1 MADDVLKKYEIQI
14 TANTDELE
22 KNLAKAEKSIHDFSN
37 KKGLDKSILGQFN
50 QVQESIAQVSQEV
63 KNLKGTITSNANS
76 LKGFSEDA
84 KKSYEKLATE
94 VTESVSKIT
103 TQMTNLETST
113 KDLFDEKLT
122 ANLNKQ
128 FESLSENI
136 NKVVNQYES
145 FGKVFKEFSEG
156 KINSDTMGG
165 LISSFSG
172 NKSDL
177 AKAQQ
182 DALDMMKKQKKQL
195 ENTATQLKLTFNDLF
210 GDKDYDG
217 LSGLLND
224 SKFSVGEFDI
234 KELKDFSVQLQNFVT
249 DVKKNMNALAATGG
263 LSEFFKGDFLGNVND
278 KTLDAFQKKLTKQI
292 NGFIQNGETG
302 VSQESKKIE
311 IGVQLADTGDLSTM
325 KKELKSKIIEPLQKE
340 ADANKIKLG
349 YEITDDKGV
358 MNEVKL
364 NLQADTDAITESIRA
379 AVQSINV
386 DLQSESAPKLKL
398 RAEIDKDSVS
408 ASLNDGSPIDLGN
421 IKAELGKLSTAT
433 ISTDGLATE
442 ATLSSILTT
451 LQTIGKKTF
460 GDQWEKER
468 KYSAPSSE
476 NERHYINY
484 AKMLGFNL
492 PTDQL
497 SAAGQARLETVKK
510 GRISTALGRTQQD
523 DIKAIWKS
531 IISGEGLDVGL
542 EALRKTKYYGAST
555 NRVIDYGDGS
565 VRLKKLA
572 AYADDGA
579 TESDEWKAK
588 LEKYYTTIYNTY
600 QENMQ
605 TFSKLQDALLR
616 GEDVTI
622 GVSKADQMLNTSQK
636 FRTIKEKGFGKL
648 LNLGEG
654 ATNVS
659 WKDILVA
666 QLKAEQ
672 DNITNK
678 ETPRKKFLAS
688 RQFMIDD
695 LMNTGNYSSREAAGT
710 SVIAKY
716 YTDQIKGVQDADD
729 ITDVYREALQ
739 KALDKISKGIEN
751 AIYRM
756 DFADDAQKNLAIKK
770 ELGIDATALS
780 YESQKKRGTN
790 RMKAGMTTMYP
801 GELPSKKGQDSYHNQ
816 NWGGAKMET
825 DRRKNGGNPDTFI
838 ARAHTGLN
846 EFEGGNAILG
856 DIAGIDE
863 QTQETVE
870 NEMRLQEA
878 LKAQVKLRERLL
890 ELAKEGK
897 VNSAEWNALYE
908 GVVLT
913 EDEVKTKSN
922 IEGMEKSLQRLKDKK
937 LLQPSD
943 WTTENQEEYDRLE
956 KNLKFAQTHKMID
969 KSTASNKLTSGL
981 GITVS
986 EANDLASIYIKRKM
1000 GESLSSDD
1008 VSRFTELRSKVLTN
1022 KNIDINNGQFAKEFA
1037 SLGVDNELEKSNAAL
1052 NSLTNEIKDLE
1063 QRLGKATSTK
1073 DRNALTLQLGTKE
1086 AEKEELENR
1095 KQSVMKKGLFFN
1107 ESDYLQYIL
1116 NPEPI
1121 YGAIS
1126 ENIKRINSE
1135 VQLSK
1140 DKKKA
1145 IILGDGTSAN
1155 PGWIMPFTDEESYK
1169 RNVLKVEK
1177 LKAENNYY
1185 NGLGV
1190 YTHGYEPMRN
1200 GGYSS
1205 RYGAYT
1211 SFAGVTSEEKARR
1224 AHNEREIKELELQN
1238 RMYEEY
1244 RRYGLGDEDFD
1255 PATVVFGT
1263 EEERKKEL
1271 AKQSNKKSKH
1281 NYPTLHY
1288 EAFDNL
1294 LNDRRNVEVQQMFDD
1309 VERYNELQNKNVG
1322 FKEHR
1327 IDRYTDEE
1335 HEFIDNFEKTY
1346 GSIDNFYKVLRDK
1359 QKQYQK
1365 ELEPEYKAVGTQAVI
1380 EDYKYYENA
1389 AKKTEREINK
1399 SLKESQMYGTGKYG
1413 ALGESSPAYRKD
1425 IRSLNNTR
1433 SIAKQLKGNDN
1444 DTVMAQALRQREAA
1458 KAEIENIKSEI
1469 IKEGNLP
1476 EVIDAFKEVSDAKNN
1491 QQKKNAIY
1499 EKSEQDLK
1507 NLASSVLDVA
1517 VGRSSE
1523 FEQDLSNA
1531 GVRKYLALVDGQLEY
1546 TPAAFNQ
1553 SSEASK
1559 VIASYLKADKNN
1571 VKKILDTGRVNRG
1584 LKASADD
1591 AVTIAAIKAK
1601 SIYGNHPSSIEGD
1614 YVDRFLDAEESMA
1627 SAQSVIDDIAKN
1639 PDWKKYDKIDKQ
1651 IKNAEKLPKLADD
1664 IQSFL
1669 GTLPPDIRYGII
1681 GNLDNLAAQRMK
1693 KDSYKNSVNGTSS
1706 AGYQEAARNEKAS
1719 EDALRRLENKLNPED
1734 RATFTALKSEW
1745 NNAQSKSGIRTIL
1758 DVNKEK
1764 LQEYIEEKEAERQH
1778 VLEGSNITVASM
1790 REQAHVQ
1797 RAKAMSPIY
1806 RTITPHTNNDYFEEQ
1821 PLSEAQRKAKAEQE
1835 KRILN
1840 KERKAELISETDD
1853 PARRNKSSEVAMNEI
1868 KADSSRETA
1877 QDKANYYQN
1886 KIDKLNKR
1894 QEEIKKRKKALTR
1907 KKSKINS
1914 EYDEDTLFY
1923 LENRLYSV
1931 KEEYDSRF
1939 ADFSW
1944 IDQRF
1949 KKNGYKA
1956 STIESV
1962 ITGMFNDIMSR
1973 KNTDMIS
1980 TDEEKMLLSLIAR
1993 YKQGGIKS
2001 DGTDILNDLKATT
2014 KFNIKKFVGDWDA
2027 ENLYDSGMSLN
2038 DFYELELERHS
2049 SALETAEEELD
2060 SFKRTSKYLKDDVK
2074 DKKTVLTEEFKE
2086 NVEELKI
2093 AILQKVKEDI
2103 NAVVEKLPGNGETK
2117 SGKFYN
2123 TLMTE
2128 IDDIVRDA
2136 STNDIYGHATEI
2148 SKYATSKKSLIE
2160 ARQKAGS
2167 NKTDYDKWLS
2177 SFNKKTK
2184 QSAKSK
2190 YVLNNPM
2197 YAGWTSEDI
2206 LKSHQVDKAQEALQE
2221 EYLKQDA
2228 MNTHVGYIK
2237 EKSNEDSEFKRQFLV
2252 AATGKRWQ
2260 NELKKEKPNLN
2271 AFYKTIGLTNRNYL
2285 YNDDGSFNAE
2295 ALDNILDNQNISKDE
2310 ISNATLKKVR
2320 KLLNG
2325 NTGLRTNYDIL
2336 SSVIENPSEE
2346 VKELKENFKNLLPES
2361 FLSGKSLVT
2370 SIGAIDWLT
2379 ENYKQN
2385 YNDYSGNIT
2394 EAIEAMKKAFGKDS
2408 AKMSD
2413 DDLLDIAQ
2421 VIINGSIKEDAD
2433 RSKKAQDFID
2443 SYKRK
2448 NSDTINNLEQFL
2460 NSEYVTG
2467 KEGVRGKNGN
2477 YIFTESHETG
2487 KPHISRVTGRYVDDA
2502 HDNDVNPNVDFSLL
2516 SKNMYGEGG
2525 TAKKL
2530 SVAEA
2535 KAKSEEL
2542 ASDAN
2547 SIFGNIVD
2555 AVTKS
2560 IAPLNAATNN
2570 GLNLNKRFLTQE
2582 EQDAKDTYN
2591 KAWNELLNAQK
2602 NQAVASVVQQLQEEV
2617 NKAKVDV
2624 DKFGTLGYSERGYAK
2639 LKEDVK
2645 EQRKNI
2651 PLNEQINSTIRNDD
2665 YRPKSYAS
2673 QETPWV
2679 EGLATEDTLR
2689 QIYNAITEGNRI
2701 LGTGEDR
2708 IISHDGDLIR
2718 SKRMPSGDY
2727 ANTTSNSSAY
2737 NKYKQKDRG
2746 KTIPD
2751 SAVSID
2757 NSYDKKIPFFA
2768 FNSKK
2773 NGKKTPT
2780 TEADALTLV
2789 QSLSDDDLSRLV
2801 SYGDNGDQQKTLSYY
2816 LTLLRNSTS
2825 GLLSAQ
2831 QLDDIAKKAGLEL
2844 TTGKNGKERYK
2855 VSEVRVDSD
2864 YRKRKSNLPSPQP
2877 QPVPNPNPQPNPQP
2891 NNNNNPPTP
2900 PNNNNQQPQPNPQ
2913 PNPAPEKKKK
2923 GKKKQQPNIKTSH
2936 EFTDE
2941 YKIGDLADS
2950 EIEKFI
2956 KDELSQ
2962 YGKKWERTGYEENK
2976 QNKKGQLSEKTI
2988 KLRSYNK
2995 DLEDW
3000 EYRTFR
3006 FGTKEDTKTHKTVA
3020 AQLEGSSKT
3029 PNNSLQ
3035 EQLQMYR
3042 ELQKAAE
3049 DYVNLVS
3056 NMSNGTTPVDQ
3067 KSLALAK
3074 NEYAA
3079 KKKAIHDSGF
3089 TDKAKNKELD
3099 NMVKSVTNENL
3110 ISNEYKKIAKEMY
3123 GSDSIAMRKARGI
3136 DLNSDT
3142 QAAQDAIVTKLQEAD
3157 KELDNLVQM
3166 GVVSQETKDE
3176 LIAYRDK
3183 LKELVE
3189 NRASSTDDARTK
3201 AALRATKSGDWR
3213 DYAMTRDANGVFGTS
3228 DKWNAFSD
3236 EAKQAILERDYLDAL
3251 YENQKR
3257 DDVNQK
3263 SLFNTL
3269 NDRIRLKAKSSD
3281 NMTPLN
3287 QSEITKLSNSDSIV
3301 QYLYT
3306 LNEIEKKIVEINK
3319 INDEEAQGIKS
3330 ANDAL
3335 NERLK
3340 AEQEILNLRK
3350 SQNKTEGGDYSFA
3363 EMNAKY
3369 GYLKDASGSPTDY
3382 VFSDNY
3388 DSVKSQLQ
3396 KMNAGTIASLFEK
3409 DFNKVNTTGYTE
3421 YATTRMDELLAE
3433 FENHKNMDI
3442 SLFDDEQIEKVY
3454 GHLKD
3459 MRDELVSLE
3468 DTGNAIV
3475 SDSTL
3480 SKMSSNFESW
3490 LSKNSKAFVK
3500 YRNEIEEIRAALTN
3514 VNQSNYSANEL
3525 NAYIENLKAQATA
3538 AGDIGQTFF
3547 DQINSRFKNLL
3558 VYLSSF
3564 VQFYDIIRYFQQGI
3578 SVVKEYDDA
3587 MTDLKKVAQGTTE
3600 QIEAFGKESYS
3611 IADSI
3616 GSTNTSIIQAATEWA
3631 RLGKDMTSA
3640 KELAQASTIYSN
3652 VGEVDATTAT
3662 QDLISA
3668 MNAFSIADDQAMS
3681 VVDKMNE
3688 IGNNYA
3694 VSSAQLGE
3702 ILEKSSASLAVSGD
3716 DIDHVIAMGAA
3727 MNSVVQDASTVGSTL
3742 KIVGLRL
3749 RGTSTEIEAMGE
3761 ETDGMAESTSKLR
3774 SDILALTNVDGKG
3787 GFDIMK
3793 NNKEYKTTY
3802 DILKGISSVWDEMSQ
3817 IDQSALL
3824 EEIAGKNRA
3833 QGAAALIANFDT
3845 AEKALQDSLNAEGSA
3860 MEENSA
3866 YMDSISA
3873 HQAQLSN
3880 AWNELWTNTIDKDV
3894 VVFFTDLG
3902 TTVLRLVNNFG
3913 SLKSIIT
3920 AVSTLM
3926 FGVKPTLEGQG
3937 LFSVSHSNGKVS
3949 GVKLNEGNIFGQ
3961 IIGSFKNRK
3970 EPEEFADE
3978 SVLRDYIQKYMKVQR
3993 TPTERGELIDK
4004 MRELADSD
4012 NNQGVTKHLV
4022 RFFENKNSLSKQI
4035 DNEDDAVKD
4044 YNRAIEQTQ
4053 EANNKF
4059 TASNMAAE
4067 AAVGIFNVA
4076 LTGLASFAL
4085 TAVVGALADVISYVT
4100 TYDKTLRESASVTS
4114 AAYKEDCDSI
4124 DEYAERVADDYETIN
4139 NNASSIEEIANAR
4152 TDLMTVQDELIAKF
4166 GDEEDWIN
4174 KITDAVSN
4182 QTSAWQ
4188 ELKDAS
4194 WEAQKTK
4201 FISENTENGFWG
4213 DVKGLGKSI
4222 ASGIGSLMSG
4232 GKSAKYNH
4240 NDPIQN
4246 LNNQIMSQKLNFG
4259 DLRTNIGGVI
4269 SNKDGDIKGSDY
4281 LKWVNGI
4288 KARLGVDENSNIA
4301 YTDIYSMI
4309 DILKEA
4315 KNEAK
4320 TAFAGASDNA
4330 MESLNNGLDVTIAQ
4344 YQTLLDEQGEFFDQ
4358 YIENEK
4364 IPESSIKE
4372 FYDNLQKAY
4381 DNYTEAYSNG
4391 DESAKN
4397 TALETFNENLK
4408 SIQSDSFYQY
4418 NAPIKHYIDNL
4429 YSGVQLEANKHQFE
4443 LKFDADTDDTKDRIE
4458 SALNKVRNS
4467 MPNSRKILT
4476 KDYISGLD
4484 ETNEGF
4490 KELKELAEES
4500 NLEIDSLLSK
4510 LQEMGQIKTSSYQ
4523 ELAKSFSEDKLDKLT
4538 NDQISEIYGGTKSY
4552 KDFLSTGLG
4561 EAYGTR
4567 QIFDMIYGDDSKF
4580 TDYQRD
4586 WMATSDKINEFYQSL
4601 DNGTPIEKMNKAIA
4615 MAGETTEVLR
4625 YRLTNTSANVSDL
4638 TESATSLNTAM
4649 DETYSSG
4656 KLSADTLTDL
4666 NSKIED
4672 TSDLLI
4678 LSSDGVKLNA
4688 DAMDDYI
4695 DTQAK
4700 DKTEELND
4708 IYQGYLKKLNTA
4720 KNNLETLEEASAEIN
4735 STNGELSDGL
4745 YTLTDGTKVTA
4756 DNIESLTAAQN
4767 ENVESAK
4774 KQIQTISNQM
4784 GALKE
4789 LTSAYNK
4796 YIKATSTKNQGD
4808 RFDTVTSA
4816 YESTKK
4822 LYDNGQYYTD
4832 DVMQFTKLFGNPD
4845 ATKGL
4850 NQNSSRSDVQSAA
4863 KAAMATYEKYM
4874 TDDAKGPEKL
4884 YTNLYNAIE
4893 KAGGAIDGANFVK
4906 DESGNV
4912 AGINVSDFDKAAKS
4926 IGLVGDVLEI
4936 VMEKAQEYQGNDIF
4950 TYTGIDKT
4958 TEDIVKDI
4966 NAANKAISE
4975 NTEQTK
4981 ENSSAKDENKK
4992 STEEVASAISSD
5004 VSDAITAKKQAAIDE
5019 VTKAA
5024 AEEANEKLDTLVN
5037 VQVEVGATFSQE
5049 DYDAVI
5055 QRAIDL
5061 KHDMEKAAEGSVEY
5075 QTASDAF
5082 DKLFE
5087 DYGYVFGDSKDAAKN
5102 IILTADVT
5110 GYLESTSSVDE
5121 EQQKIENWFDKTF
5134 TLKVDTTEAGQKL
5147 ASISSYYTTVKDAI
5161 EQNPI
5166 EIKTNTGLSGINLP
5180 TLTNNGGGSGDSRNN
5195 NEGRHGVEGGIALAD
5210 GTMNDMTPGN
5220 TLVGELGQELVV
5232 DRSTGE
5238 WRTVGDNGAEFT
5250 NIDKGDIVFNA
5261 NQTKALLSSGHINGR
5276 GKALAG
5282 GQNNHLSGT
5291 ALTSGTMGLWDHSGE
5306 VTTNETKKN
5315 TKATEKNT
5323 KATEDNTDETKETYN
5338 WIEVLANNIEHQRE
5352 ITSSTEAETEWNS
5365 YSSRISGYRKL
5376 IEYDKQLVETYT
5388 TELYKYSAEIDEKYE
5403 GIRKAFGDD
5412 TATAEKYINLVKN
5425 GSLGDD
5431 WKTELIQEKAGDNA
5445 TDEQK
5450 KAVEKAYTNQTK
5462 AISDA
5467 QEWISSLQTA
5477 ETNQV
5482 KWLKQQHEDLKAIYD
5497 LQLEQNKALI
5507 DALDSEI
5514 SAMETQIDMKGT
5526 VGDIVTTGDYEDLI
5540 AATDDKISRY
5550 YEQIDILQNELSE
5563 LGDDMDSAEYQEIEA
5578 SIAECNAQI
5587 LECEKSQAEWNETI
5601 KQLPIDHIESYIEN
5615 IKTAQSDLND
5625 YIAELEAAGKKV
5637 TSDIIKQQ
5645 MEVEQLLAKQYT
5657 NEISKVYKNL
5667 NTYTAGST
5675 KWNEAFQNLQTL
5687 DDEISSIVQNMIGF
5701 NKQLLAMPVDTLA
5714 DVSDQLSSISEGL
5727 TAVQDDNLTVI
5738 NAAIDTI
5745 TRNAEELTKPLQKQL
5760 DLLQKTSEQ
5769 RKRQLDIEQAAWDLE
5784 KAKQN
5789 KSVQV
5794 VKNGKITYE
5803 ADQDSV
5809 RQAQN
5814 SYDEALDSKKQGELS
5829 DQIDKI
5835 NDDADDLKEKW
5846 EKIQSDSEYKV
5857 DIEAAAKLA
5866 GMSVDEF
5873 KQRVLTNN
5881 DDELYHKTKNSYEDT
5896 AQQQAAVEEM
5906 SNTLSTIQTL
5916 IEEINTKYL
5925 AGQLTADQAKQ
5936 MVQQLINAGK
5946 DGLSGQENLDN
5957 RLNIEQQ
5964 ESANSAVQDAKDS
5977 IAKTTEEY
5985 NKVVQQTVDNTAII
5999 AEYQK
6004 KENELTEE
6012 IKNQLEK
6019 ANEAYQNTLKAE
6031 TTHGSYSSSSRS
6043 SSGGSSSSS
6052 DSGVW
6057 KDKPYYIRNMTVNEY
6072 FDKVDSDKSSGG
6084 HSSASNYTSSKSSSS
6099 SSSSSSSG
6107 GPGVNL
6113 HYADGIENGAIS
6125 LGANTASEKF
6135 RILQDFA
6142 TNGFKASEVPI
6153 IADLGEAVLNPKQQ
6167 SNVLNAINQSA
6178 ASGVVAGAKMRS
6190 ISPVV
6195 NISLGD
6201 MTLPNVTNGSEF
6213 AQTLSQTIEPTMNQ
6227 YFSKFFK

>member
-1 MADDVLKKYEIQI
+1 
-14 TANTDELE
+14 
-22 KNLAKAEKSIHDFSN
+22 
-37 KKGLDKSILGQFN
+37 
-50 QVQESIAQVSQEV
+50 
-63 KNLKGTITSNANS
+63 
-76 LKGFSEDA
+76 
-84 KKSYEKLATE
+84 
-94 VTESVSKIT
+94 
-103 TQMTNLETST
+103 
-113 KDLFDEKLT
+113 
-122 ANLNKQ
+122 
-128 FESLSENI
+128 
-136 NKVVNQYES
+136 
-145 FGKVFKEFSEG
+145 
-156 KINSDTMGG
+156 
-165 LISSFSG
+165 
-172 NKSDL
+172 
-177 AKAQQ
+177 
-182 DALDMMKKQKKQL
+182 
-195 ENTATQLKLTFNDLF
+195 
-210 GDKDYDG
+210 
-217 LSGLLND
+217 
-224 SKFSVGEFDI
+224 
-234 KELKDFSVQLQNFVT
+234 
-249 DVKKNMNALAATGG
+249 
-263 LSEFFKGDFLGNVND
+263 
-278 KTLDAFQKKLTKQI
+278 
-292 NGFIQNGETG
+292 
-302 VSQESKKIE
+302 
-311 IGVQLADTGDLSTM
+311 
-325 KKELKSKIIEPLQKE
+325 
-340 ADANKIKLG
+340 
-349 YEITDDKGV
+349 
-358 MNEVKL
+358 
-364 NLQADTDAITESIRA
+364 
-379 AVQSINV
+379 
-386 DLQSESAPKLKL
+386 
-398 RAEIDKDSVS
+398 
-408 ASLNDGSPIDLGN
+408 
-421 IKAELGKLSTAT
+421 
-433 ISTDGLATE
+433 
-442 ATLSSILTT
+442 
-451 LQTIGKKTF
+451 
-460 GDQWEKER
+460 
-468 KYSAPSSE
+468 
-476 NERHYINY
+476 
-484 AKMLGFNL
+484 
-492 PTDQL
+492 
-497 SAAGQARLETVKK
+497 
-510 GRISTALGRTQQD
+510 
-523 DIKAIWKS
+523 
-531 IISGEGLDVGL
+531 
-542 EALRKTKYYGAST
+542 
-555 NRVIDYGDGS
+555 
-565 VRLKKLA
+565 
-572 AYADDGA
+572 
-579 TESDEWKAK
+579 
-588 LEKYYTTIYNTY
+588 
-600 QENMQ
+600 
-605 TFSKLQDALLR
+605 
-616 GEDVTI
+616 
-622 GVSKADQMLNTSQK
+622 
-636 FRTIKEKGFGKL
+636 
-648 LNLGEG
+648 
-654 ATNVS
+654 
-659 WKDILVA
+659 
-666 QLKAEQ
+666 
-672 DNITNK
+672 
-678 ETPRKKFLAS
+678 
-688 RQFMIDD
+688 
-695 LMNTGNYSSREAAGT
+695 
-710 SVIAKY
+710 
-716 YTDQIKGVQDADD
+716 
-729 ITDVYREALQ
+729 
-739 KALDKISKGIEN
+739 
-751 AIYRM
+751 
-756 DFADDAQKNLAIKK
+756 
-770 ELGIDATALS
+770 
-780 YESQKKRGTN
+780 
-790 RMKAGMTTMYP
+790 
-801 GELPSKKGQDSYHNQ
+801 
-816 NWGGAKMET
+816 
-825 DRRKNGGNPDTFI
+825 
-838 ARAHTGLN
+838 
-846 EFEGGNAILG
+846 
-856 DIAGIDE
+856 
-863 QTQETVE
+863 
-870 NEMRLQEA
+870 
-878 LKAQVKLRERLL
+878 
-890 ELAKEGK
+890 
-897 VNSAEWNALYE
+897 
-908 GVVLT
+908 
-913 EDEVKTKSN
+913 
-922 IEGMEKSLQRLKDKK
+922 
-937 LLQPSD
+937 
-943 WTTENQEEYDRLE
+943 
-956 KNLKFAQTHKMID
+956 
-969 KSTASNKLTSGL
+969 
-981 GITVS
+981 
-986 EANDLASIYIKRKM
+986 
-1000 GESLSSDD
+1000 
-1008 VSRFTELRSKVLTN
+1008 
-1022 KNIDINNGQFAKEFA
+1022 
-1037 SLGVDNELEKSNAAL
+1037 
-1052 NSLTNEIKDLE
+1052 
-1063 QRLGKATSTK
+1063 
-1073 DRNALTLQLGTKE
+1073 
-1086 AEKEELENR
+1086 
-1095 KQSVMKKGLFFN
+1095 
-1107 ESDYLQYIL
+1107 
-1116 NPEPI
+1116 
-1121 YGAIS
+1121 
-1126 ENIKRINSE
+1126 
-1135 VQLSK
+1135 
-1140 DKKKA
+1140 
-1145 IILGDGTSAN
+1145 
-1155 PGWIMPFTDEESYK
+1155 
-1169 RNVLKVEK
+1169 
-1177 LKAENNYY
+1177 
-1185 NGLGV
+1185 
-1190 YTHGYEPMRN
+1190 
-1200 GGYSS
+1200 
-1205 RYGAYT
+1205 
-1211 SFAGVTSEEKARR
+1211 
-1224 AHNEREIKELELQN
+1224 
-1238 RMYEEY
+1238 
-1244 RRYGLGDEDFD
+1244 
-1255 PATVVFGT
+1255 
-1263 EEERKKEL
+1263 
-1271 AKQSNKKSKH
+1271 
-1281 NYPTLHY
+1281 
-1288 EAFDNL
+1288 
-1294 LNDRRNVEVQQMFDD
+1294 
-1309 VERYNELQNKNVG
+1309 
-1322 FKEHR
+1322 
-1327 IDRYTDEE
+1327 
-1335 HEFIDNFEKTY
+1335 
-1346 GSIDNFYKVLRDK
+1346 
-1359 QKQYQK
+1359 
-1365 ELEPEYKAVGTQAVI
+1365 
-1380 EDYKYYENA
+1380 
-1389 AKKTEREINK
+1389 
-1399 SLKESQMYGTGKYG
+1399 
-1413 ALGESSPAYRKD
+1413 
-1425 IRSLNNTR
+1425 
-1433 SIAKQLKGNDN
+1433 
-1444 DTVMAQALRQREAA
+1444 
-1458 KAEIENIKSEI
+1458 
-1469 IKEGNLP
+1469 
-1476 EVIDAFKEVSDAKNN
+1476 
-1491 QQKKNAIY
+1491 
-1499 EKSEQDLK
+1499 
-1507 NLASSVLDVA
+1507 
-1517 VGRSSE
+1517 
-1523 FEQDLSNA
+1523 
-1531 GVRKYLALVDGQLEY
+1531 
-1546 TPAAFNQ
+1546 
-1553 SSEASK
+1553 
-1559 VIASYLKADKNN
+1559 
-1571 VKKILDTGRVNRG
+1571 
-1584 LKASADD
+1584 
-1591 AVTIAAIKAK
+1591 
-1601 SIYGNHPSSIEGD
+1601 
-1614 YVDRFLDAEESMA
+1614 
-1627 SAQSVIDDIAKN
+1627 
-1639 PDWKKYDKIDKQ
+1639 
-1651 IKNAEKLPKLADD
+1651 
-1664 IQSFL
+1664 
-1669 GTLPPDIRYGII
+1669 
-1681 GNLDNLAAQRMK
+1681 
-1693 KDSYKNSVNGTSS
+1693 
-1706 AGYQEAARNEKAS
+1706 
-1719 EDALRRLENKLNPED
+1719 
-1734 RATFTALKSEW
+1734 
-1745 NNAQSKSGIRTIL
+1745 
-1758 DVNKEK
+1758 
-1764 LQEYIEEKEAERQH
+1764 
-1778 VLEGSNITVASM
+1778 
-1790 REQAHVQ
+1790 
-1797 RAKAMSPIY
+1797 
-1806 RTITPHTNNDYFEEQ
+1806 
-1821 PLSEAQRKAKAEQE
+1821 
-1835 KRILN
+1835 
-1840 KERKAELISETDD
+1840 
-1853 PARRNKSSEVAMNEI
+1853 
-1868 KADSSRETA
+1868 
-1877 QDKANYYQN
+1877 
-1886 KIDKLNKR
+1886 
-1894 QEEIKKRKKALTR
+1894 
-1907 KKSKINS
+1907 
-1914 EYDEDTLFY
+1914 
-1923 LENRLYSV
+1923 
-1931 KEEYDSRF
+1931 
-1939 ADFSW
+1939 
-1944 IDQRF
+1944 
-1949 KKNGYKA
+1949 
-1956 STIESV
+1956 
-1962 ITGMFNDIMSR
+1962 
-1973 KNTDMIS
+1973 
-1980 TDEEKMLLSLIAR
+1980 
-1993 YKQGGIKS
+1993 
-2001 DGTDILNDLKATT
+2001 
-2014 KFNIKKFVGDWDA
+2014 
-2027 ENLYDSGMSLN
+2027 
-2038 DFYELELERHS
+2038 
-2049 SALETAEEELD
+2049 
-2060 SFKRTSKYLKDDVK
+2060 
-2074 DKKTVLTEEFKE
+2074 
-2086 NVEELKI
+2086 
-2093 AILQKVKEDI
+2093 
-2103 NAVVEKLPGNGETK
+2103 
-2117 SGKFYN
+2117 
-2123 TLMTE
+2123 
-2128 IDDIVRDA
+2128 
-2136 STNDIYGHATEI
+2136 
-2148 SKYATSKKSLIE
+2148 
-2160 ARQKAGS
+2160 
-2167 NKTDYDKWLS
+2167 
-2177 SFNKKTK
+2177 
-2184 QSAKSK
+2184 
-2190 YVLNNPM
+2190 
-2197 YAGWTSEDI
+2197 
-2206 LKSHQVDKAQEALQE
+2206 
-2221 EYLKQDA
+2221 
-2228 MNTHVGYIK
+2228 
-2237 EKSNEDSEFKRQFLV
+2237 
-2252 AATGKRWQ
+2252 
-2260 NELKKEKPNLN
+2260 
-2271 AFYKTIGLTNRNYL
+2271 
-2285 YNDDGSFNAE
+2285 
-2295 ALDNILDNQNISKDE
+2295 
-2310 ISNATLKKVR
+2310 
-2320 KLLNG
+2320 
-2325 NTGLRTNYDIL
+2325 
-2336 SSVIENPSEE
+2336 
-2346 VKELKENFKNLLPES
+2346 
-2361 FLSGKSLVT
+2361 
-2370 SIGAIDWLT
+2370 
-2379 ENYKQN
+2379 
-2385 YNDYSGNIT
+2385 
-2394 EAIEAMKKAFGKDS
+2394 
-2408 AKMSD
+2408 
-2413 DDLLDIAQ
+2413 
-2421 VIINGSIKEDAD
+2421 
-2433 RSKKAQDFID
+2433 
-2443 SYKRK
+2443 
-2448 NSDTINNLEQFL
+2448 
-2460 NSEYVTG
+2460 
-2467 KEGVRGKNGN
+2467 
-2477 YIFTESHETG
+2477 
-2487 KPHISRVTGRYVDDA
+2487 
-2502 HDNDVNPNVDFSLL
+2502 
-2516 SKNMYGEGG
+2516 
-2525 TAKKL
+2525 
-2530 SVAEA
+2530 
-2535 KAKSEEL
+2535 
-2542 ASDAN
+2542 
-2547 SIFGNIVD
+2547 
-2555 AVTKS
+2555 
-2560 IAPLNAATNN
+2560 
-2570 GLNLNKRFLTQE
+2570 
-2582 EQDAKDTYN
+2582 
-2591 KAWNELLNAQK
+2591 
-2602 NQAVASVVQQLQEEV
+2602 
-2617 NKAKVDV
+2617 
-2624 DKFGTLGYSERGYAK
+2624 
-2639 LKEDVK
+2639 
-2645 EQRKNI
+2645 
-2651 PLNEQINSTIRNDD
+2651 
-2665 YRPKSYAS
+2665 
-2673 QETPWV
+2673 
-2679 EGLATEDTLR
+2679 
-2689 QIYNAITEGNRI
+2689 
-2701 LGTGEDR
+2701 
-2708 IISHDGDLIR
+2708 
-2718 SKRMPSGDY
+2718 
-2727 ANTTSNSSAY
+2727 
-2737 NKYKQKDRG
+2737 
-2746 KTIPD
+2746 
-2751 SAVSID
+2751 
-2757 NSYDKKIPFFA
+2757 
-2768 FNSKK
+2768 
-2773 NGKKTPT
+2773 
-2780 TEADALTLV
+2780 
-2789 QSLSDDDLSRLV
+2789 
-2801 SYGDNGDQQKTLSYY
+2801 
-2816 LTLLRNSTS
+2816 
-2825 GLLSAQ
+2825 
-2831 QLDDIAKKAGLEL
+2831 
-2844 TTGKNGKERYK
+2844 
-2855 VSEVRVDSD
+2855 
-2864 YRKRKSNLPSPQP
+2864 
-2877 QPVPNPNPQPNPQP
+2877 
-2891 NNNNNPPTP
+2891 
-2900 PNNNNQQPQPNPQ
+2900 
-2913 PNPAPEKKKK
+2913 
-2923 GKKKQQPNIKTSH
+2923 
-2936 EFTDE
+2936 
-2941 YKIGDLADS
+2941 
-2950 EIEKFI
+2950 
-2956 KDELSQ
+2956 
-2962 YGKKWERTGYEENK
+2962 
-2976 QNKKGQLSEKTI
+2976 
-2988 KLRSYNK
+2988 
-2995 DLEDW
+2995 
-3000 EYRTFR
+3000 
-3006 FGTKEDTKTHKTVA
+3006 
-3020 AQLEGSSKT
+3020 
-3029 PNNSLQ
+3029 
-3035 EQLQMYR
+3035 
-3042 ELQKAAE
+3042 
-3049 DYVNLVS
+3049 
-3056 NMSNGTTPVDQ
+3056 
-3067 KSLALAK
+3067 
-3074 NEYAA
+3074 
-3079 KKKAIHDSGF
+3079 
-3089 TDKAKNKELD
+3089 
-3099 NMVKSVTNENL
+3099 
-3110 ISNEYKKIAKEMY
+3110 MY

-3183 LKELVE
+3183 LKELVG

-3201 AALRATKSGDWR
+3201 AALRVTKSGDWR

-3251 YENQKR
+3251 YENQKH

-3281 NMTPLN
+3281 GMTPLN

-3306 LNEIEKKIVEINK
+3306 LNEIEKKIAEINELNQK
-3319 INDEEAQGIKS
+3319 EAQGI
-3330 ANDAL
+3330 AL
-3335 NERLK
+3335 TDEELNKRIK
-3340 AEQEILNLRK
+3340 AEQRILDLRK

-3454 GHLKD
+3454 GHLKE
-3459 MRDELVSLE
+3459 MRAELVSLE

-3727 MNSVVQDASTVGSTL
+3727 MNSVIQDASTVGSTL

-3802 DILKGISSVWDEMSQ
+3802 DILKGISNVWDEMSQ

-3902 TTVLRLVNNFG
+3902 TTVLKLVNNFG

-3926 FGVKPTLEGQG
+3926 FGVKPILEGQG

-3961 IIGSFKNRK
+3961 IIGSFKDRK

-3978 SVLRDYIQKYMKVQR
+3978 SVLRDYIQKYMDVQR
-3993 TPTERGELIDK
+3993 TPTERGELIDE
-4004 MRELADSD
+4004 MRKLADSD

-4222 ASGIGSLMSG
+4222 ASGINSLMSG
-4232 GKSAKYNH
+4232 GKSAKYKH

-4246 LNNQIMSQKLNFG
+4246 LNNQIMSQELDFY
-4259 DLRTNIGGVI
+4259 DLKENIGNII
-4269 SNKDGDIKGSDY
+4269 SNQEGYINSVDY
-4281 LKWVNGI
+4281 TKWVNGI
-4288 KARLGVDENSNIA
+4288 KDKLGTDHYSNSA
-4301 YTDIYSMI
+4301 YTDAYTMI
-4309 DILKEA
+4309 DVLKEA

-4408 SIQSDSFYQY
+4408 SIQSDSFYKD

-4874 TDDAKGPEKL
+4874 TDDAKGLEKL
-4884 YTNLYNAIE
+4884 YMNLYNAIE

-5087 DYGYVFGDSKDAAKN
+5087 DYGYVFGDSKDATKN

-5134 TLKVDTTEAGQKL
+5134 TLKVDTTEAGRKL

-5180 TLTNNGGGSGDSRNN
+5180 TLTNNGGDSGDSRNN

-5232 DRSTGE
+5232 DRSTGK

-5276 GKALAG
+5276 GKALAN

-5306 VTTNETKKN
+5306 ATTNETKKN

-5323 KATEDNTDETKETYN
+5323 KATEDSTDETKETYN

-5467 QEWISSLQTA
+5467 QEWISNLQTA

-5794 VKNGKITYE
+5794 VRNGKITYE

-5846 EKIQSDSEYKV
+5846 EAISEDSQYKI

-6012 IKNQLEK
+6012 IKKQLEK

-6043 SSGGSSSSS
+6043 SSGGSSSSPSSSSS
-6052 DSGVW
+6052 DE
-6057 KDKPYYIRNMTVNEY
+6057 KMKPYYIRNMTVNEY
-6072 FDKVDSDKSSGG
+6072 FAKVDSDSSSGG

-6190 ISPVV
+6190 VSPVV
-6195 NISLGD
+6195 NINLGD